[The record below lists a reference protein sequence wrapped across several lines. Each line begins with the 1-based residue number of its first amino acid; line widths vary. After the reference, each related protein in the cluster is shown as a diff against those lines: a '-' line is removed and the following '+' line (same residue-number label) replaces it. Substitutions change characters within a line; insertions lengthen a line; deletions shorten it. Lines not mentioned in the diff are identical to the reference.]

1 MSKACLLFL
10 IYLGPMKCL
19 LLFISF
25 FLSVSIATANM
36 GVPYREGSTHSA
48 IYGRDCC
55 VVSREKINIDIHNRT
70 DYENRLY
77 AVFHIRYNI
86 ESDKEQTLPL
96 LFIGKSLSQTKHIII
111 NQRPI
116 TSVSIDSLSLS
127 RYPFLSKDSINGF
140 YYAQYTADEKVPVEL
155 DELIYFNAPLQKGSN
170 TIVVEYEADFVYN
183 NYGFTDD
190 FQVTYSLYPSRFW
203 KSFGPIELNL
213 NLNNFAEVTESNLGK
228 ANIHEDTYFWEINDL
243 ELDIKI
249 IINYKF
255 SWLAKALLVISPAGI
270 ALFAAL
276 VLFYLHYRWMNQ
288 TKRRTLIKWL
298 GIFLVP
304 IFSIIIF
311 LLAYPFIDYVMG
323 QQSKHGYVFLVVLY
337 YPAAVLCY
345 GILIGLANFIFR
357 KK

>member
-1 MSKACLLFL
+1 M
-10 IYLGPMKCL
+10 
-19 LLFISF
+19 
-25 FLSVSIATANM
+25 ANM
-36 GVPYREGSTHSA
+36 GIPYSEGSTHA
-48 IYGRDCC
+48 AVYGRDCC
-55 VVSREKINIDIHNRT
+55 IVSREKITIDIHNRT
-70 DYENRLY
+70 EDETRLY
-77 AVFHIRYNI
+77 GVFHIRYHI
-86 ESDKEQTLPL
+86 ESDREQTLPL
-96 LFIGKSLSQTKHIII
+96 LFIGKSLSQAKNIVI

-127 RYPFLSKDSINGF
+127 RYSFLSKDSTNGF

-170 TIVVEYEADFVYN
+170 TILVEYEADFVFN
-183 NYGFTDD
+183 NYGFTDN

-213 NLNNFAEVTESNLGK
+213 NLNSLAEVTDSNLGR
-228 ANIHEDTYFWEINDL
+228 ANIQGDIYQWNINNLDQ
-243 ELDIKI
+243 DIKI
-249 IINYKF
+249 IINYKS
-255 SWLAKALLVISPAGI
+255 SWLAKVLLTITPAGI

-276 VLFYLHYRWMNQ
+276 VLFYLHFRWMNR
-288 TKRRTLIKWL
+288 TKRRALVKWL

-304 IFSIIIF
+304 ILTMVIF
-311 LLAYPFIDYVMG
+311 LLAYPLIDYVLG
-323 QQSKHGYVFLVVLY
+323 KQSRHGYVFLIVLY